1 MGTTDLNNE
10 SINEHRPNI
19 RRDNDDQKMYL
30 SQFNE
35 KWSNQ
40 LIQKLQKYCVE
51 EEYDMEAIAEDLE
64 TFEEENS
71 MIAEA
76 ISKQYAWDNDT
87 SKIFVED
94 LRLLISTDPET
105 AKKTLSTPIT
115 PYTDD

>member
-1 MGTTDLNNE
+1 MGE
-10 SINEHRPNI
+10 F
-19 RRDNDDQKMYL
+19 DDQKMYL
-30 SQFNE
+30 SDFNQ
-35 KWSNQ
+35 KWTD
-40 LIQKLQKYCVE
+40 KPMQKYCVE